1 MTDVELSG
9 RTALFYPF
17 PVRKY
22 VNSINCQ
29 KFFHMDDISL
39 LARLGVADKPAR
51 AYLALLAAGD
61 ASVAELARRA
71 GLHRADCY
79 KALPV
84 LKDLKLAVT
93 LNRGKRTLWRAAP
106 PVALDAL
113 RRDFDA
119 NFSGALERLTAK
131 HESVGLRAEL
141 THAKGARA
149 VGEIYIEAARLTPV
163 GESYLRFNAR
173 RDPGLLPHPF
183 IPEYRKVRKER
194 RTGRTVIMSEK
205 MKSFWGPKGED
216 PTREVVTVPKGFDA
230 FDDNISKFIY
240 ADRVSV
246 VDHDLQETFTIRSH
260 RFARFE
266 AKVFRLLFKLL
277 REREGKR

>member
-1 MTDVELSG
+1 
-9 RTALFYPF
+9 
-17 PVRKY
+17 
-22 VNSINCQ
+22 
-29 KFFHMDDISL
+29 MDDISL
-39 LARLGVADKPAR
+39 LGRLGVAEKPAR
-51 AYLALLAAGD
+51 AYLALLNAGD

-106 PVALDAL
+106 PAALDAL

-141 THAKGARA
+141 THGKGERA
-149 VGEIYIEAARLTPV
+149 VAEVYLDASRLTPV
-163 GESYLRFNAR
+163 GGSYLRFNAR
-173 RDPGLLPHPF
+173 RDPGLLPHSF
-183 IPEYRKVRKER
+183 VPEYRKIRKER
-194 RTGRTVIMSEK
+194 STGRVVIMSEK
-205 MKSFWGPKGED
+205 IRDYWGPKGVD

-230 FDDNISKFIY
+230 FDDNISKFVY

-277 REREGKR
+277 RERGGKR